1 MLSLLAG
8 RGYPG
13 LNLFFWRK
21 VMRDVLDD
29 NARAGERGA
38 ISIKALL
45 MLSTLAIA
53 TFLVIKF
60 APVYIEQRKL
70 MYEVEE
76 LARIIAV
83 RNWKEE
89 KIDPEVKKIRGNY
102 DLPDGSIN
110 VVKRERDVQITVGYN
125 RPVDLLVTTYDWR
138 VDRIIVGKEL

>member
-1 MLSLLAG
+1 MLTLLTG
-8 RGYPG
+8 PVYPG

-21 VMRDVLDD
+21 VMRDVLND

-45 MLSTLAIA
+45 TLFTLAIA

-110 VVKRERDVQITVGYN
+110 VVKRDRDVQITIGYIKT
-125 RPVDLLVTTYDWR
+125 VDLLVTIYDWK
-138 VDRIIVGKEL
+138 VDRIIIGKEL

>member
-1 MLSLLAG
+1 
-8 RGYPG
+8 
-13 LNLFFWRK
+13 
-21 VMRDVLDD
+21 MRDVLNDD
-29 NARAGERGA
+29 ARVGERGA

-45 MLSTLAIA
+45 MLFMLAIA

-76 LARIIAV
+76 LARVIAV

-89 KIDPEVKKIRGNY
+89 KIEPEVKKIRGTY

-110 VVKRERDVQITVGYN
+110 VVKRDRDVQITIGYIK
-125 RPVDLLVTTYDWR
+125 PVDLLVTTYDWK